1 MKYYDIDG
9 DGNITYE
16 EFIRGLRE
24 PLNER
29 RQKIVRKAFDLMD
42 KDGSGFVTIKD
53 IINIYDV
60 SRNKDFIEGKKSRE
74 DILKDFLSGF
84 EGVKGN
90 RDGTI
95 TWEEWN
101 DYYTDLSMSL
111 VDDNHFVAMME
122 SVWQICEDEDA
133 TVYKE

>member
-1 MKYYDIDG
+1 LFPKIVEVQALLKFYDVDG

-24 PLNER
+24 PLTER

-42 KDGSGFVTIKD
+42 KDGSGAISLKD
-53 IINIYDV
+53 VVQIYDV
-60 SRNKDFIEGKKSRE
+60 SRNKDFIDGKKSKE
-74 DILKDFLSGF
+74 EIIKDFLSGF

-111 VDDNHFVAMME
+111 VDDNQFIAMME
-122 SVWQICEDEDA
+122 SAW
-133 TVYKE
+133 